1 MDKDTKNALLY
12 RLNWILKYAEEGRL
26 DNIKEEVN
34 NIVDE
39 LNNYDLVVPF

>member
-12 RLNWILKYAEEGRL
+12 RLNCILKYAEEGRM

-39 LNNYDLVVPF
+39 LNTYDLVVPF

>member
-1 MDKDTKNALLY
+1 MGEDTKTALLY
-12 RLNWILKYAEEGRL
+12 RLNWILKYAEEGRM

>member
-12 RLNWILKYAEEGRL
+12 RLDWVLKYAEEDRM
-26 DNIKEEVN
+26 DNLKEEVN